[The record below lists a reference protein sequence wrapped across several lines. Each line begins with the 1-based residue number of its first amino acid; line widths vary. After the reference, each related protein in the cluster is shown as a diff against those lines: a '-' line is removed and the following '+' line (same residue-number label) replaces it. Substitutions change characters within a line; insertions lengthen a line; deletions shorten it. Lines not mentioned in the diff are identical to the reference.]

1 LLARDIDADRLIMAT
16 DATAAFVGFG
26 TPEQRAIIRAHPD
39 ALLDRYASEFAA
51 GSMLPKIVAAC
62 DFARAGGKEAVIG
75 ALTDIGAMLEGS
87 AGTRITSDA
96 DGVELAATAS

>member
-1 LLARDIDADRLIMAT
+1 VGSDA
-16 DATAAFVGFG
+16 
-26 TPEQRAIIRAHPD
+26 EQRAIILPFTRPNDTVGFGGLD
-39 ALLDRYASEFAA
+39 APE
-51 GSMLPKIVAAC
+51 IIAAC